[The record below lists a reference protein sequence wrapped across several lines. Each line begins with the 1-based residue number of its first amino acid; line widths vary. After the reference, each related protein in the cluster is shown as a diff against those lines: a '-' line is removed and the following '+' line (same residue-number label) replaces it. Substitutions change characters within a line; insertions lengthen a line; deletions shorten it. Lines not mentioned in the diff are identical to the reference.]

1 MSNPFDTLTDD
12 LDAVPAQGPEM
23 VSVAKAQ
30 AGPEFIEV
38 CPKCRGGGQFISY
51 SGRVL
56 GPCFACKGK
65 GKNVYKSSPEARAKG
80 RERAANKATAREQEI
95 KDNATAWIE
104 AHPAE
109 AKWLADAG
117 KRNAERGGTFT
128 FPADVLNKLWQ
139 WGTLTDGQLAAV
151 QKMMARD
158 ATRAAERVAAAPA
171 IDATKIEEAF
181 KVAVDRAKR
190 KGQKGVFKKPLKLTS
205 SDELGKITL
214 AFRPGSEGSQWA
226 DMLFVKSVDDRKL
239 GYIKGGKLFRKF
251 DCTDAEAAAIT
262 AVAQDPETAVVA
274 FAKAWS
280 RCGICHQTLLNDVS
294 IARGIGPVCAS
305 KFGFAL

>member
-38 CPKCRGGGQFISY
+38 CPKCRGTGRFTSY

-56 GPCFACKGK
+56 GECFACKGA
-65 GKNVYKSSPEARAKG
+65 GKRSFKSSSATRAKG
-80 RERAANKATAREQEI
+80 RERAAVARVNAAEI
-95 KDNATAWIE
+95 IRNAATAWVE
-104 AHPAE
+104 ANPAE
-109 AKWLADAG
+109 AKWLAEAG
-117 KRNAERGGTFT
+117 ARNAQRGGTFT
-128 FPADVLNKLWQ
+128 FPQDVLNKLWQ
-139 WGTLTDGQLAAV
+139 YGSVTDGQLAAV
-151 QKMMARD
+151 RKLMARD
-158 ATRAAERVAAAPA
+158 ADRAAERVAAAPA

-214 AFRPGSEGSQWA
+214 AFRPGSEGSVWA

-262 AVAQDPETAVVA
+262 EVAQDPETAVVA